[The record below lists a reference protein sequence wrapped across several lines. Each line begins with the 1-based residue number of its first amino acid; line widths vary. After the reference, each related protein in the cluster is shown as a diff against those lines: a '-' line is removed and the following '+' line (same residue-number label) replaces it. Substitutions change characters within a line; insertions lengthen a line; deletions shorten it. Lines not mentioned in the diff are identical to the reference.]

1 MTSSESK
8 GTVTPVEGVAA
19 ASPRLEQSKHS
30 RCSFSTPI
38 PDIKHSPDTLYS
50 PTEDRSPS

>member
-50 PTEDRSPS
+50 PTED